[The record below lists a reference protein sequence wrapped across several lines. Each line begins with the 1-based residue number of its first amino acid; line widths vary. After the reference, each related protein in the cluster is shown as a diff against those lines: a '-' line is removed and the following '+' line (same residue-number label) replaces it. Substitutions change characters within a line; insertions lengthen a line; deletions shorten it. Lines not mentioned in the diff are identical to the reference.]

1 MGRKLCV
8 KCKRIYTNQTECS
21 KPVCLN
27 CSGKFYPSKIS
38 SVYSEGSLHQ
48 KLATHAFNFLGMH
61 LEDTPGE
68 AAKLAQEFGV
78 SEESVLRT
86 IEELYTEN

>member
-1 MGRKLCV
+1 MGRKLCTV
-8 KCKRIYTNQTECS
+8 CERIYTNQTEKG

-27 CSGKFYPSKIS
+27 CTGKFYPSKIS
-38 SVYSEGSLHQ
+38 SVYPEGSLHQ
-48 KLATHAFNFLGMH
+48 KLATHAFNYLGMH

-78 SEESVLRT
+78 SEDAIFRT